1 MKKDTI
7 KYKEKIIKNWPNI
20 SLAKIDDINS
30 IGWRD
35 TNTKQKKAIFL
46 LFLIKKDILYIKKAD
61 KITTKELKLETTR
74 TFSPPK

>member
-1 MKKDTI
+1 MFKKNGVNFVLKKDTI
-7 KYKEKIIKNWPNI
+7 KYKEIIIKNWPNI

-46 LFLIKKDILYIKKAD
+46 LFLIKKDILYIKVWQ
-61 KITTKELKLETTR
+61 ILKL
-74 TFSPPK
+74 F